1 LPARRGRNAYGMNAG
16 GWTIS
21 VIAIVIV
28 LVLAWREW
36 GPGR

>member
-1 LPARRGRNAYGMNAG
+1 MSSA

-28 LVLAWREW
+28 GLIAWNVFGGKDDVERS
-36 GPGR
+36 